1 MKKIVSIV
9 VIIIVLAAAAYY
21 YFFIKEPAE
30 PIIWDGSYKMTGT
43 LTCEGNFPNLTTIPM
58 DSTVV
63 VTNNKIVEQIGD
75 TVQNF
80 DIDKRGRATEI
91 IDPVTNQGVTVS
103 GKATYKFYIED
114 GVYKFTGEGTTEVSA
129 TQNETTYAST
139 CSGTVV
145 GIKQ

>member
-1 MKKIVSIV
+1 MKKIVLILIIV
-9 VIIIVLAAAAYY
+9 IVLAAAGY

-30 PIIWDGSYKMTGT
+30 PIIWDGSYHMTGT
-43 LTCEGNFPNLTTIPM
+43 LTCEGNFPNLTTIPL
-58 DSTVV
+58 DSIVV
-63 VTNNKIVEQIGD
+63 VSNNKIIEQVGD

-91 IDPVTNQGVTVS
+91 IEPTTNQGVTVS
-103 GKATYKFYIED
+103 GKATYKFYQED

-129 TQNETTYAST
+129 TQGDTTYSST
-139 CSGTVV
+139 CSGTVA